1 MSQTQIQKN
10 YIPGIAKSASVPCLA
25 KNKGTFSII
34 RLFLDWPTL
43 AIWNKLSNF
52 FWPSFLLLLFAPDH
66 TVTYFPIP
74 FQHKKYFLQFKG
86 IFWKPNI
93 QVFCCIYKPVSMAL
107 ISPRGF
113 SPVKSR
119 QSRRIGEET
128 LHIGLEVPFTYWSSL
143 FIWNGCLFL
152 GMYLSS

>member
-1 MSQTQIQKN
+1 MSQTQIQQN
-10 YIPGIAKSASVPCLA
+10 YIPWIANPVSVPCLA
-25 KNKGTFSII
+25 KNKETFSII
-34 RLFLDWPTL
+34 HLFLDWPTL

-52 FWPSFLLLLFAPDH
+52 FWASFLLLLFAPDH

-107 ISPRGF
+107 ISLRGF

-119 QSRRIGEET
+119 QSRRTRERT
-128 LHIGLEVPFTYWSSL
+128 LHIVLEVSIPFLLLVKLIHSCYQTHLTHSY
-143 FIWNGCLFL
+143 
-152 GMYLSS
+152 